1 MSESFLDL
9 IGSVDEKELMELSGA
24 AEVEQRTT
32 WPCATYTS
40 TVAVT
45 VYTFKR
51 SSETCPTTACSSRC

>member
-1 MSESFLDL
+1 MNMKSLEM

-40 TVAVT
+40 TVAIT
-45 VYTFKR
+45 LYTIDR
-51 SSETCPTTACSSRC
+51 SASSCPTTACSSRC